1 MITNGYSQEFLRP
14 GEIVEQEIRRAADLF
29 CLTGGQEFRSHYF
42 SQPKSASCPPESPVF
57 LLLLASIRLVISARS
72 AGNLTP
78 CRGRPIFQMAAASIP
93 HPDQPLLDA
102 YSHAVVNAVEVVSP
116 AVVSIDVHK
125 AGSSGRRSR
134 AQAGAGSGFVFAAD
148 GLILTNSHVVDDAS
162 EIEVT
167 LPDGREQRADL
178 IGHDPDT
185 DVAVLKITAPDLT
198 ALSFGDSQAL
208 RPGQLVIAIGNP
220 YGFQHTVTSGVV
232 SALGRSLRA
241 RSGRLIEG
249 VIQTDA
255 ALNPGNSG
263 GPLVTSTGHVVG
275 VNTAIIAGGQG
286 LSFAV
291 PIRTVVAVLPAL
303 LRDGR
308 VRRGYLGIA
317 GQDVPLLR
325 RVTRFHRLTQPTGVL
340 VISLAA
346 DGPAAGAGVRE
357 GDIIVAVDTVAVAGL
372 DDLHRLL
379 TEDRIGATVKLG
391 ILRGAERLDVSVRVA
406 DRAPRL

>member
-1 MITNGYSQEFLRP
+1 
-14 GEIVEQEIRRAADLF
+14 
-29 CLTGGQEFRSHYF
+29 
-42 SQPKSASCPPESPVF
+42 
-57 LLLLASIRLVISARS
+57 
-72 AGNLTP
+72 
-78 CRGRPIFQMAAASIP
+78 MAAAPIP
-93 HPDQPLLDA
+93 NQDQPLLDA
-102 YSHAVVNAVEVVSP
+102 YSRAVVNAVEVVSP
-116 AVVSIDVHK
+116 SVVSIDVQKH
-125 AGSSGRRSR
+125 GSSGRRSR

-148 GLILTNSHVVDDAS
+148 GLILTNSHVVEDAS
-162 EIEVT
+162 EIQVT

-185 DVAVLKITAPDLT
+185 DIAVLKITAPDLT

-208 RPGQLVIAIGNP
+208 RPGQLVI
-220 YGFQHTVTSGVV
+220 TSGVV

-241 RSGRLIEG
+241 RTGRLIEG

-263 GPLVTSTGHVVG
+263 GPLVTSAGLVVG

-291 PIRTVVAVLPAL
+291 PIRTVVTVLPAL

-308 VRRGYLGIA
+308 VRRGYLGVA

-325 RVTRFHRLTQPTGVL
+325 RVTRFHRLGQPTGVL
-340 VISLAA
+340 VISLEA
-346 DGPAAGAGVRE
+346 DGPALGAGVRE
-357 GDIIVAVDTVAVAGL
+357 GDIIVSLDTFAVGGL

-379 TEDRIGATVKLG
+379 TEDRIGATIKLG
-391 ILRGAERLDVSVRVA
+391 VLRGAERLDISVRVA
-406 DRAPRL
+406 DRTPSTRR